1 MTNFL
6 LVKDSRIE
14 KINSCKSIKYSYT
27 VAPHVGVWIETLI
40 TLCRTQERPVAPHVG
55 AWIETIR
62 VASTPLTPT
71 SRPSR
76 RGVDGNDFPLPLSKE
91 IARVGDYTCS
101 RTNQASRVR
110 AVNPTELKLYQ
121 NYAITSHIL
130 VEWGIRYDSHSL
142 VVYMMGLIS

>member
-55 AWIETIR
+55 AWIETSKKSPNRSISS
-62 VASTPLTPT
+62 VAPH
-71 SRPSR
+71 
-76 RGVDGNDFPLPLSKE
+76 
-91 IARVGDYTCS
+91 VG
-101 RTNQASRVR
+101 A
-110 AVNPTELKLYQ
+110 
-121 NYAITSHIL
+121 
-130 VEWGIRYDSHSL
+130 
-142 VVYMMGLIS
+142 